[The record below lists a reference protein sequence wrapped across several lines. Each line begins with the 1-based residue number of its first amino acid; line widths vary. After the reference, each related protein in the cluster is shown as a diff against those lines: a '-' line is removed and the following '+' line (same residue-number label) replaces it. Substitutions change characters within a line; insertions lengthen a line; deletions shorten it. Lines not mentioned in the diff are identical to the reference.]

1 MLYINDTSQV
11 ELRERRFELAYEAL
25 CRLNTRDDLKHRHD
39 PDTGEPCF
47 HNMPSDYD
55 RKCTNL
61 IGILDRLGIIVERD
75 ELTGDIIGVSD
86 ELDLSEDFLTFLT
99 VLAPYFEPGS
109 YIELFDDGY
118 MDDSTIGFD
127 GGVSWLDLDHLN
139 VAGMAEYTRG
149 VDIVDDPER
158 VLGRRILLKKP
169 TA

>member
-25 CRLNTRDDLKHRHD
+25 CRLNTRDDLKHHHD

-99 VLAPYFEPGS
+99 VLARTSNPARTSSCSTTATWMIPRSGSTGASPGW
-109 YIELFDDGY
+109 IWI
-118 MDDSTIGFD
+118 T
-127 GGVSWLDLDHLN
+127 
-139 VAGMAEYTRG
+139 
-149 VDIVDDPER
+149 
-158 VLGRRILLKKP
+158 
-169 TA
+169 